1 MKYCFSLL
9 ILFILSCQSSDHP
22 LSAEQIVDEAIAYSG
37 KAKLN
42 TAELK
47 FTFREYDYKAT
58 PTCEGF
64 QFERVSKTKPVR
76 DVVLQDKLTRYL
88 QDSVVTL
95 PDTTAFAYYESVNS
109 VHYFTQLPL
118 RLKDQAVRL
127 TNLGKEVIDS
137 TTYHKVEVKFSEDGG
152 GVDFED
158 VYIYWFDVEDFS
170 MDYLAYSFIV
180 NEGGLRF
187 RKAINRR
194 NEEGVVF
201 QDYENYKPKVKSK
214 ALRDLGLMF
223 QNDKLELLSLIKNQ
237 NIELSPIELH
247 CD

>member
-1 MKYCFSLL
+1 
-9 ILFILSCQSSDHP
+9 
-22 LSAEQIVDEAIAYSG
+22 
-37 KAKLN
+37 
-42 TAELK
+42 
-47 FTFREYDYKAT
+47 
-58 PTCEGF
+58 
-64 QFERVSKTKPVR
+64 
-76 DVVLQDKLTRYL
+76 
-88 QDSVVTL
+88 
-95 PDTTAFAYYESVNS
+95 
-109 VHYFTQLPL
+109 
-118 RLKDQAVRL
+118 
-127 TNLGKEVIDS
+127 
-137 TTYHKVEVKFSEDGG
+137 
-152 GVDFED
+152 
-158 VYIYWFDVEDFS
+158 